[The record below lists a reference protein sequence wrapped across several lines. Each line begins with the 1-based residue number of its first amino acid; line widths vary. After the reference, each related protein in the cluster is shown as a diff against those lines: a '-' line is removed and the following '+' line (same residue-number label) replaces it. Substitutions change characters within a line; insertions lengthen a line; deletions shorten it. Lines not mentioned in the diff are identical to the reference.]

1 MWNLC
6 YITNELHYLSFEY
19 RSTRITL
26 SGFQRPYTVYLH
38 HPDQEMILLMGPE
51 VRLLNFHIQW
61 IVGTIFL
68 FQFWRY
74 MNIEYIFSE
83 KLIYYRLWKTLTVP
97 LGVTLVCNSSWK
109 VIRPSSSTTLILRLL
124 WIKND
129 VLDSRTRCTLLGT
142 QNTSSDS
149 STASL
154 GNCWTHWEGCR
165 WSCSLSWPHHP
176 NPSELHNIG

>member
-1 MWNLC
+1 MS
-6 YITNELHYLSFEY
+6 IPM
-19 RSTRITL
+19 TL
-26 SGFQRPYTVYLH
+26 SGFQRPYTIYL
-38 HPDQEMILLMGPE
+38 PQTDQKMILLMGPE
-51 VRLLNFHIQW
+51 VWLLNFHIQW
-61 IVGTIFL
+61 IVDTIFL

-83 KLIYYRLWKTLTVP
+83 KLIYYRLWKTLPVP

-109 VIRPSSSTTLILRLL
+109 VIRPFSSTTLILRLL
-124 WIKND
+124 WIIND
-129 VLDSRTRCTLLGT
+129 VLDSRTRCNLPGT

-165 WSCSLSWPHHP
+165 WSFSPSWPHHP
-176 NPSELHNIG
+176 DLAELHDIG